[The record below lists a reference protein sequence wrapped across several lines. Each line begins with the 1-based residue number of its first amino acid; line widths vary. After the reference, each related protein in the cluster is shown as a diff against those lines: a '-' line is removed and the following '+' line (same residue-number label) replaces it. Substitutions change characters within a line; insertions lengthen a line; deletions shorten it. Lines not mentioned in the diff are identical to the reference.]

1 MPSIAF
7 CFRGAVG
14 LTVFGSITLVGPT
27 LHAASDPA
35 ALFLKKCSSCH
46 SYGKGDRVGPDL
58 KGVTDRRPRAWLLSW
73 IQSSQRMLAGGDPTA
88 KMLFEKYKHERMP
101 DQNLA
106 ADDISALVDFLAAG
120 GPASSDESRQPHA
133 MTATAAD
140 ITLGRDL
147 FVGTVTPQSG
157 GAPCASCHTIG
168 RQGIAPA
175 VGATLGGDLTHVYSK
190 FQDAA
195 LSTFLQHPCFPRAF
209 ANEGAAPLTSREAF
223 AVKAFL
229 WQADRAGRRRAPGRD
244 QHD

>member
-1 MPSIAF
+1 MPSIVLYLRVAM
-7 CFRGAVG
+7 G
-14 LTVFGSITLVGPT
+14 LTAFGGITLVGPV
-27 LHAASDPA
+27 LSAASDPA

-73 IQSSQRMLAGGDPTA
+73 IQSSQQMVGGGDPTA
-88 KMLFEKYKHERMP
+88 KMLFEKYRHERMP

-106 ADDISALVDFLAAG
+106 PDDISALLDFLAAG

-140 ITLGRDL
+140 VALGRDL
-147 FVGTVTPQSG
+147 FMGTVTPENG
-157 GAPCASCHTIG
+157 GAPCASCHTVG
-168 RQGIAPA
+168 RLGTGST
-175 VGATLGGDLTHVYSK
+175 VGATFGGDLTHVYSK

-195 LSTFLQHPCFPRAF
+195 LSTFLQRPCFPRAF
-209 ANEGAAPLTSREAF
+209 AREGAVPLTSHEAF

-229 WQADRAGRRRAPGRD
+229 MQADRAGRRRAGPD